1 MENQLIN
8 HNLFAEKK
16 CIVDEKFYR
25 IQENINN
32 RNIDTDLVIQ
42 EEQNISNA
50 ISFLNQPSDTK
61 NNLTQEA
68 SSINSNATCV
78 DNYKEDGEKLKQEV
92 DLKSY
97 VLKEY
102 VKLANETKDT
112 RIEEI
117 VSFVDMDV
125 SCDNILDSELQISTT
140 ENKLKHVQNENN
152 ISKNNIITAVKSY
165 VKNNVCELYKFTS
178 LLAKLTEQLDENQES
193 IKNYY

>member
-78 DNYKEDGEKLKQEV
+78 DNYKEDGEKLKQEI

-102 VKLANETKDT
+102 VKLANETKDPS
-112 RIEEI
+112 IEEI